1 MSGMIRF
8 IVLLL
13 LFASP
18 ATAQSY
24 ETRST
29 DILLDATVLSGI
41 ILGRD
46 LEFFDGGISRYSPGG
61 SYSWTYAENNGG
73 GNWYGTH
80 QISADGT
87 VCIEFRTLRGRC
99 DMFVQAGDRL
109 VLLTENGQRYPVRNI
124 R

>member
-1 MSGMIRF
+1 MNQF
-8 IVLLL
+8 LAFLLL
-13 LFASP
+13 LATPAS
-18 ATAQSY
+18 AQNY

-29 DILLDATVLSGI
+29 DTLLNAAAVSAI

-46 LEFFDGGISRYSPGG
+46 LEFFDGGVSRYSPGG

-73 GNWYGTH
+73 GNWFGTH

-87 VCIEFRTLRGRC
+87 VCIDFRTLRSRC
-99 DMFVQAGDRL
+99 DMFVEAGDRL
-109 VLLTENGQRYPVRNI
+109 ILLTEDGQRFPVRDI